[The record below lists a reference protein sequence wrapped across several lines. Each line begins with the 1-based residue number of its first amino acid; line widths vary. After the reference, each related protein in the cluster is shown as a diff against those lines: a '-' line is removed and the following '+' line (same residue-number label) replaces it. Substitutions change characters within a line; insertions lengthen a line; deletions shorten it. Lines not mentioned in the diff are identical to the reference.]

1 MTGSRTMISAIEE
14 LLNLPGTTVIGYQ
27 LIEGFICLHLKL
39 LSRGINCNHCQ
50 EYTEEFHQ
58 SKFLLIRDLPSFG
71 KPVYLRVPRRRFYCR
86 QCQKYVTE
94 KLKFIDWRRVYT
106 RRYEQNIT
114 ERVIRS
120 NVEQVSR
127 EEELTPEETQGIF
140 KRVSRQQ
147 KKTGHK
153 SNV

>member
-1 MTGSRTMISAIEE
+1 MIGAIEE

-58 SKFLLIRDLPSFG
+58 SKFLLVRDLPSFG

-120 NVEQVSR
+120 NCDEAS
-127 EEELTPEETQGIF
+127 
-140 KRVSRQQ
+140 
-147 KKTGHK
+147 
-153 SNV
+153 